1 MYLGDELTEV
11 LESFEKGGTYEG
23 HGRVDME
30 TGVKVLPHFQK
41 DTTDR
46 NRTSPFAFTGNK
58 FEFRMLGSS
67 LSIAC
72 PNIMLNTIVAEELS
86 QFADILEK
94 SEDFS
99 AAVTAIIQDTMKNHK
114 RIIFNGNNYS
124 DEWVKEAERRGLYN
138 LKSTAE
144 ALPYYIA
151 DRNIQLFTKHNIFTP
166 EEMHSRF
173 EIQLDNYCK
182 VLHIEALT
190 MLEMARRDILPAVGS
205 YIKELSETAKD
216 KKAFS
221 AQLSCQ
227 VEEALLEKL
236 SNLSYCLYKKTEK
249 LDEAILGAKNHTE
262 LTDSANYYYESVFG
276 AMREL
281 RAVADELETITAEK
295 HWPFPTYGDLLFRV

>member
-1 MYLGDELTEV
+1 
-11 LESFEKGGTYEG
+11 
-23 HGRVDME
+23 
-30 TGVKVLPHFQK
+30 
-41 DTTDR
+41 
-46 NRTSPFAFTGNK
+46 
-58 FEFRMLGSS
+58 
-67 LSIAC
+67 
-72 PNIMLNTIVAEELS
+72 
-86 QFADILEK
+86 
-94 SEDFS
+94 
-99 AAVTAIIQDTMKNHK
+99 
-114 RIIFNGNNYS
+114 
-124 DEWVKEAERRGLYN
+124 
-138 LKSTAE
+138 
-144 ALPYYIA
+144 
-151 DRNIQLFTKHNIFTP
+151 
-166 EEMHSRF
+166 
-173 EIQLDNYCK
+173 
-182 VLHIEALT
+182 